1 MTTIITTTK
10 IATMMR
16 TTIIPAA
23 IAPILV
29 DPPDE
34 GWLPPPLEE
43 VVDVII
49 TKYIRNKM

>member
-16 TTIIPAA
+16 ITIIPAA

-29 DPPDE
+29 DPPE
-34 GWLPPPLEE
+34 VYREYNVKVN
-43 VVDVII
+43 VVDIVDDIS
-49 TKYIRNKM
+49 